1 LQGEAKIT
9 IAPGTQPGKVL
20 RMRGKGLP
28 MIDQYARQYGTGD
41 MLINV
46 GVYIPE
52 ALNKEEKKMIEKL
65 KESENIRPGASDKKN
80 FFKNLFG

>member
-1 LQGEAKIT
+1 
-9 IAPGTQPGKVL
+9 
-20 RMRGKGLP
+20 
-28 MIDQYARQYGTGD
+28 

-65 KESENIRPGASDKKN
+65 KESENVRPGASDKKN

>member
-1 LQGEAKIT
+1 
-9 IAPGTQPGKVL
+9 
-20 RMRGKGLP
+20 

-52 ALNKEEKKMIEKL
+52 ALNKEEKKIIEKL
-65 KESENIRPGASDKKN
+65 KASENIRPGASDKKN
-80 FFKNLFG
+80 FFKNIFG